1 MKVVYIIIIII
12 IIFFVYKQN
21 NQVEH
26 YWDLAPYELSWDTF
40 KCLDSNCAR
49 KVSYDCYNWCN
60 NIGEPG
66 AQANCQMRCSDYA
79 DQQFTSLKLNNRTF
93 NSLLPRFEHVALWND
108 KHGDIVE
115 WNSYLEPKYKI
126 WPPYN
131 WYDVRKKKWYDKYK
145 YKDPID

>member
-79 DQQFTSLKLNNRTF
+79 DQQFTSLKLNAKLDMCFTSF
-93 NSLLPRFEHVALWND
+93 VMAT
-108 KHGDIVE
+108 
-115 WNSYLEPKYKI
+115 EPCEM
-126 WPPYN
+126 W
-131 WYDVRKKKWYDKYK
+131 
-145 YKDPID
+145 